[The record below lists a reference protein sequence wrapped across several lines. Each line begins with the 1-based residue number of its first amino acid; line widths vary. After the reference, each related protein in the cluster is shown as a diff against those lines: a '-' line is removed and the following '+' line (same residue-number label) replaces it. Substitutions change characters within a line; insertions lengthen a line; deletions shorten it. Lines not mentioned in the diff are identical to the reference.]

1 MPVKRF
7 IYNVEKAPWRAGGLL
22 YIWGHAYEFDNEA
35 SPVKWEQF
43 EEMLASLA
51 ARSYDIWFATN
62 IEIYDYIKATQA
74 IRISA
79 DGKML
84 YNPTD
89 TDVWVS
95 NGAENVKIPAAQSVV
110 IE

>member
-1 MPVKRF
+1 MPVMDG
-7 IYNVEKAPWRAGGLL
+7 Y
-22 YIWGHAYEFDNEA
+22 
-35 SPVKWEQF
+35 
-43 EEMLASLA
+43 M
-51 ARSYDIWFATN
+51 
-62 IEIYDYIKATQA
+62 ATQA